1 LIFINKNWPNDFY
14 LIEYGID
21 LVEEF
26 ENFERT
32 FENDEIVEFKILNI
46 FFGYNLQ
53 IFILKNDI

>member
-1 LIFINKNWPNDFY
+1 MVY

-53 IFILKNDI
+53 FFILKNDIWNVNTCDFK

>member
-1 LIFINKNWPNDFY
+1 LVY

-32 FENDEIVEFKILNI
+32 FENDEIVEF
-46 FFGYNLQ
+46 
-53 IFILKNDI
+53 

>member
-1 LIFINKNWPNDFY
+1 MVY

-53 IFILKNDI
+53 IFILKNDIWNVNTCDFK